1 MAGDDVVIASENVR
15 CIISPYLGGR
25 ISSIVAFGRE
35 LLITKNGETN
45 LQKWGCYPMAPWAGR
60 VRNGVFIHDT
70 KQHNLEINM
79 PPHAIHGTVLDRP
92 WETTATSPSSVKM
105 QIDLGSQ
112 WGFSGEVT
120 QNISVV
126 NDTIKFELNLSTND
140 ATMPG
145 QVGWHPW
152 FARPCTFTTNF
163 EKMYVRDA
171 SGIPSGEMIA
181 PTSGPFDDCFTD
193 SRQAPVIQ
201 FENNLRVEIQSDCT
215 HWVVYDEPQHAI
227 CIEPQSG
234 PPDGFNLE
242 PHVITPKTPLSRYM
256 RLIISA

>member
-1 MAGDDVVIASENVR
+1 MTNDDLVIASDNIR
-15 CIISPYLGGR
+15 CVVSPHLGGR
-25 ISSIVAFGRE
+25 LSSIVAFGRE
-35 LLITKNGETN
+35 LLITKNNETN

-60 VRNGVFIHDT
+60 VRNGVFTHNA

-92 WETTATSPSSVKM
+92 WETTSTSHSSVTM

-112 WGFSGEVT
+112 WDFSGEVVQT
-120 QNISVV
+120 VSVI
-126 NDTIKFELNLSTND
+126 NNMIDFKLILTTND

-152 FARPCTFTTNF
+152 FARPCTFTTKF
-163 EKMYVRDA
+163 KKMYVRDQ
-171 SGIPSGEMIA
+171 SGIPSGELIA
-181 PTSGPFDDCFTD
+181 PTAGPFDDCFTD
-193 SRQAPVIQ
+193 SQQAPVID
-201 FENNLRVEIQSDCT
+201 FENKLRLEIQSDCT

-242 PHVITPKTPLSRYM
+242 PQIITPKTPLSRYM
-256 RLIISA
+256 RLVISA

>member
-1 MAGDDVVIASENVR
+1 MTNDDLVIASDNIR
-15 CIISPYLGGR
+15 CVVSPHLGGR
-25 ISSIVAFGRE
+25 LSSIVAFGRE
-35 LLITKNGETN
+35 LLITKNNETN

-60 VRNGVFIHDT
+60 VRNGVFTHNA

-92 WETTATSPSSVKM
+92 WETTSTSHSSVTM

-112 WGFSGEVT
+112 WDFSGEVIQT
-120 QNISVV
+120 ISVK
-126 NDTIKFELNLSTND
+126 NNMIDFKLILTTND

-152 FARPCTFTTNF
+152 FARPCTFTTKF
-163 EKMYVRDA
+163 KKMYVRDQ
-171 SGIPSGEMIA
+171 SGIPSGELIA
-181 PTSGPFDDCFTD
+181 PTAGPFDDCFTD
-193 SRQAPVIQ
+193 SQQAPVIK
-201 FENNLRVEIQSDCT
+201 FDNNLRLEIQSDCT

-242 PHVITPKTPLSRYM
+242 PQIITPKTPLSRYM
-256 RLIISA
+256 RLVISA

>member
-1 MAGDDVVIASENVR
+1 MTNDDLVIASDNIR
-15 CIISPYLGGR
+15 CVVSPHLGGR
-25 ISSIVAFGRE
+25 LSSIVAFGRE
-35 LLITKNGETN
+35 LLITKNNETN

-60 VRNGVFIHDT
+60 VRNGVFTHNA

-92 WETTATSPSSVKM
+92 WETTSTSHSSVTM
-105 QIDLGSQ
+105 QIDLGNQ
-112 WGFSGEVT
+112 WDFSGEVIQT
-120 QNISVV
+120 ISVK
-126 NDTIKFELNLSTND
+126 NNMIDFKLILSTND

-163 EKMYVRDA
+163 KKMYVRDQ
-171 SGIPSGEMIA
+171 SGIPSGELIA
-181 PTSGPFDDCFTD
+181 PTAGPFDDCFTD
-193 SRQAPVIQ
+193 SQQAPVIK
-201 FENNLRVEIQSDCT
+201 FDNNLRLEIQSDCT

-242 PHVITPKTPLSRYM
+242 PQIITPKTPLSRYM
-256 RLIISA
+256 RLVISA

>member
-1 MAGDDVVIASENVR
+1 MTNDDLVIASDNIR
-15 CIISPYLGGR
+15 CVVSPHLGGR
-25 ISSIVAFGRE
+25 LSSIVAFGRE
-35 LLITKNGETN
+35 LLITKNNETN

-60 VRNGVFIHDT
+60 VRNGVFTHNA

-92 WETTATSPSSVKM
+92 CQTTATSHSSVTM
-105 QIDLGSQ
+105 QINLGSQ
-112 WGFSGEVT
+112 WDFSGEVIQT
-120 QNISVV
+120 ISVI
-126 NDTIKFELNLSTND
+126 NNMIDFKLILSTND

-152 FARPCTFTTNF
+152 FARPCTFITNF
-163 EKMYVRDA
+163 EKMYLRDQ
-171 SGIPSGEMIA
+171 SGIPSGELIA
-181 PTSGPFDDCFTD
+181 PTAGPFDDCFTD
-193 SRQAPVIQ
+193 SQQAPVID
-201 FENNLRVEIQSDCT
+201 FENKLRLEIQSDCT

-242 PHVITPKTPLSRYM
+242 PQIITPKSPLSRYM
-256 RLIISA
+256 RLVISA